1 MSTSKIK
8 DILKRVY
15 NAPRPAVADLEFLL
29 SLTAEPET
37 RILYASADQVRKK
50 FAGNGILLRGII
62 EFDNNCRNTCLYCG
76 LNRKNK
82 QIKRYR
88 LTQSQVLGSVA
99 RMAAQ
104 GIKTVVLQSGEASD
118 LDAAWLAA
126 VVREIKQRY
135 HLAVTLSVGE
145 QDLRTYRLWRTAG
158 ADRYL
163 LKIET
168 TDRGIYR
175 SLHPEMDYDHRV
187 NCLRNLKKLGYQVGS
202 GIIIG
207 LRGQTVR
214 SIARDILFFKKRQFD
229 MIGIGPFIPHH
240 QTKLDG
246 DKKGEALLTL
256 KALAVTRIVTRYSHL
271 PATTALGSLEKD
283 YRIIGL
289 QAGAN
294 VLMPNF
300 TPQPYKQYYELYPGK
315 RCVNEAV
322 GAGVPCLA
330 GLAGTIKRRLDFSY
344 GHSLLK
350 RQELNLKK
358 EEEYGEKSADH

>member
-8 DILKRVY
+8 DILTRVY

-37 RILYASADQVRKK
+37 RILYAYADQVRKK

-76 LNRKNK
+76 LNRRNKN
-82 QIKRYR
+82 IKRYR
-88 LTQSQVLGSVA
+88 LTQSQVLNSVA

-118 LDAAWLAA
+118 LDTKWLAE
-126 VVREIKQRY
+126 VITEIKQRY
-135 HLAVTLSVGE
+135 RLAVTLSVGE
-145 QDLRTYRLWRTAG
+145 QDLRTYCLWRTAG

-168 TDRGIYR
+168 TAREIYR
-175 SLHPEMDYDHRV
+175 SLHPEMDYDRRV

-202 GIIIG
+202 GIIVG

-214 SIARDILFFKKRQFD
+214 SIARDILFFKKHDLD

-240 QTKLDG
+240 QTKLAG
-246 DKKGEALLTL
+246 NKKGEARLTL
-256 KALAVTRIVTRYSHL
+256 NTLALTRIVTRNSHL

-283 YRIIGL
+283 YRIEGL

-294 VLMPNF
+294 ILMPNF
-300 TPQPYKQYYELYPGK
+300 TPQPYRRYYELYPGK

-322 GAGVPCLA
+322 GACVPCLA
-330 GLAGTIKRRLDFSY
+330 RLAASIKRHLDYSY
-344 GHSLLK
+344 GHTLIK
-350 RQELNLKK
+350 R
-358 EEEYGEKSADH
+358 

>member
-8 DILKRVY
+8 DILARVY

-29 SLTAEPET
+29 SLSAGPET
-37 RILYASADQVRKK
+37 KALYAFADQVRKK

-82 QIKRYR
+82 AITRYR
-88 LTQSQVLGSVA
+88 LSQSQVLDSVA

-104 GIKTVVLQSGEASD
+104 GIKTVILQSGETSD
-118 LDAAWLAA
+118 LDAQWLA
-126 VVREIKQRY
+126 VLIREIKQRY

-145 QDLRTYRLWRTAG
+145 QDLKVYRLWRTAG

-168 TDRGIYR
+168 TDRKLYR
-175 SLHPEMDYDHRV
+175 LLHPEMDYDHRV
-187 NCLRNLKKLGYQVGS
+187 NCLSNLRKLGYQVGS

-207 LRGQTVR
+207 LRGQSKR
-214 SIARDILFFKKRQFD
+214 SIAKDILFFKQYEFD
-229 MIGIGPFIPHH
+229 MIGLGPFIPHY
-240 QTKLDG
+240 QTKLAR
-246 DKKGEALLTL
+246 DKKGTALLTL
-256 KALAVTRIVTRYSHL
+256 NALAVTRIVTRYSHL

-300 TPQPYKQYYELYPGK
+300 TPQPYRRYYELYPGK

-322 GAGVPCLA
+322 GACVPCLSR
-330 GLAGTIKRRLDFSY
+330 LAGSISRHLDYSY
-344 GHSLLK
+344 GHTL
-350 RQELNLKK
+350 R
-358 EEEYGEKSADH
+358 KSA

>member
-1 MSTSKIK
+1 MSTFKIK
-8 DILKRVY
+8 DVLTRVY
-15 NAPRPAVADLEFLL
+15 NSKRPTVADLELLL
-29 SLTAEPET
+29 SLATEPET
-37 RILYASADQVRKK
+37 RILYAYADRVRKK

-62 EFDNNCRNTCLYCG
+62 EFDNNCRNNCLYCG

-82 QIKRYR
+82 HIKRYR
-88 LTQSQVLGSVA
+88 LTQSQVLDSVA

-118 LDAAWLAA
+118 LDAEWLAI
-126 VVREIKQRY
+126 VIREIKQRH

-145 QDLRTYRLWRTAG
+145 QDLKTYRLWREAG

-168 TDRGIYR
+168 TDREIYQAM
-175 SLHPEMDYDHRV
+175 HPEMDYDRRV
-187 NCLRNLKKLGYQVGS
+187 TCLRNLKKLGYQVGS

-207 LRGQTVR
+207 LRGQTR
-214 SIARDILFFKKRQFD
+214 SSIARDILFFQRHGFD
-229 MIGIGPFIPHH
+229 MIGIGPFIPHY
-240 QTKLDG
+240 QTRLAK

-256 KALAVTRIVTRYSHL
+256 NALALTRIVTRFSHL
-271 PATTALGSLEKD
+271 PATTALGSMEQD
-283 YRIIGL
+283 YRREGL

-300 TPQPYKQYYELYPGK
+300 TPQPYRRYYELYPGK

-322 GAGVPCLA
+322 GACVPCLA
-330 GLAGTIKRRLDFSY
+330 GLVASIKRHLDFSY
-344 GHSLLK
+344 GHTLM
-350 RQELNLKK
+350 R
-358 EEEYGEKSADH
+358 